1 MNKLLL
7 DKENAYLL
15 DKMAIDKGASLSDLM
30 ETAGKRSA
38 KVIIN
43 EIVPK
48 IKNFNKKIY
57 VVCGPGNNGGDGFV
71 VAKYLKEEGISI
83 RIHIGNTKIFR
94 FFQLQVDVTRK
105 ICYRFSKF

>member
-38 KVIIN
+38 KII
-43 EIVPK
+43 I
-48 IKNFNKKIY
+48 
-57 VVCGPGNNGGDGFV
+57 
-71 VAKYLKEEGISI
+71 
-83 RIHIGNTKIFR
+83 
-94 FFQLQVDVTRK
+94 
-105 ICYRFSKF
+105 